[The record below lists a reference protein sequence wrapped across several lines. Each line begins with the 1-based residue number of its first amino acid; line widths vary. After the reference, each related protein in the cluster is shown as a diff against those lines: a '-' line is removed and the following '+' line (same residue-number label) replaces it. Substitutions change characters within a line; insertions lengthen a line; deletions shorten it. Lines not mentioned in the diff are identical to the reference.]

1 MSVVIIDYEMGN
13 VSSVQKTL
21 NFLKIENEISNNHD
35 TIKKAD
41 AIVLP
46 GVGSFRQGMENLNR
60 LNLVNLIKDEVLVK
74 KKKFLG
80 ICLGMQLVM
89 KIGTENGI
97 TEGLGFFPGEVIRL
111 NKKDLII
118 PHLGWNNIKIID
130 KKLYSGVLKK
140 DFYFIHSYH
149 VVPKDFSIVSAT
161 VNYGSDIV
169 ASLTSENICATQFH
183 PEKSQESGLTLLTN
197 FLNNA

>member
-1 MSVVIIDYEMGN
+1 MNVVIIDYEMGN
-13 VSSVQKTL
+13 VASVQKTL
-21 NFLKIENEISNNHD
+21 NFLKIKNVISNDHD

-46 GVGSFRQGMENLNR
+46 GVGSFSQGMENLNR
-60 LNLVNLIKDEVLVK
+60 LNLVNLIKDEVLIK

-89 KIGTENGI
+89 KKGTENGI
-97 TEGLGFFPGEVIRL
+97 TEGLGFFSGEVIKL
-111 NKKDLII
+111 KQKDLTV
-118 PHLGWNNIKIID
+118 PHLGWNNVEVID
-130 KKLYSGVLKK
+130 KKLYSGILKK

-149 VVPKDFSIVSAT
+149 VVPDDYSIVSAT

-169 ASLTSENICATQFH
+169 ASLLSENICATQFH

-197 FLNNA
+197 FFK